1 MGDTLD
7 MKGLPTV
14 VSVSRYEHKHLG
26 LGISQDSSQFF
37 KFMWER
43 GRYEE
48 RDGLAGSVG

>member
-1 MGDTLD
+1 

-14 VSVSRYEHKHLG
+14 VSVSRYEYRHLG
-26 LGISQDSSQFF
+26 MGISQDSSQFF

-48 RDGLAGSVG
+48 IDGLAGNVG